1 MAGKRTTNLRE
12 RKRPKDLLRV
22 LDQKCFTTKKNFKST
37 IGGALWGMYLNFVEE
52 GLKHIV
58 ILGVELNR
66 LHTSN
71 DLNINLG
78 RDQNSLKSL
87 MHILLNA
94 FKA

>member
-1 MAGKRTTNLRE
+1 
-12 RKRPKDLLRV
+12 
-22 LDQKCFTTKKNFKST
+22 
-37 IGGALWGMYLNFVEE
+37 MYLNFVEE

-58 ILGVELNR
+58 ILGVELSS
-66 LHTSN
+66 LHTIN